1 LKPIKTECLGIKT
14 LFCEMKKILLIAI
27 LLVFYPVLERVGS
40 EELSGMEGKTDI
52 YSFLNLSQYGLSNE
66 AYQLAIKGFNKLKES
81 GQLLNSSILTIID
94 FSQSSTK
101 KRMYVIDLYKK
112 ALLFN
117 TYVAHG
123 RNTGEEFADRFSNI
137 PGTFQSSLGFYL
149 TENMAIGSKVG
160 LSLILKGLEK
170 GINDKA
176 QEREIIIHGADY
188 ATEDF
193 IHKNGRLGRSYGC
206 PSLPPDLIKPV
217 AETIKEGTCLFI
229 YHHDD
234 NYIHKSSVL
243 N

>member
-1 LKPIKTECLGIKT
+1 
-14 LFCEMKKILLIAI
+14 MKKLFLLILLI
-27 LLVFYPVLERVGS
+27 LVYPVLEKAVS
-40 EELSGMEGKTDI
+40 EEPYVLEEKADV
-52 YSFLNLSQYGLSNE
+52 YSFLNLSQLGLSKE
-66 AYQLAIKGFNKLKES
+66 AYQFALKGFNKLKQQ

-94 FSQSSTK
+94 FSQSSNN

-123 RNTGEEFADRFSNI
+123 KNTGNEFADKFSNI
-137 PGTFQSSLGFYL
+137 PGTFQSSLGFYI
-149 TENMAIGSKVG
+149 TENMAVGSKVG
-160 LSLILKGLEK
+160 LSLILKGIEK

-176 QEREIIIHGADY
+176 REREIIIHGADY

-193 IHKNGRLGRSYGC
+193 IKKNGRLGRSFGC

-217 AETIKEGTCLFI
+217 AESIKDGTCLFI
-229 YHHDD
+229 YKHDD
-234 NYIHKSSVL
+234 NYIRKSSVL

>member
-1 LKPIKTECLGIKT
+1 
-14 LFCEMKKILLIAI
+14 MKKIFLIILLI
-27 LLVFYPVLERVGS
+27 LVYPVLEKAVS
-40 EELSGMEGKTDI
+40 EEPYILEDKSDI
-52 YSFLNLSQYGLSNE
+52 YSFLNLSQLGLSKE
-66 AYQLAIKGFNKLKES
+66 AYQFAVKGFNKLKEQ

-94 FSQSSTK
+94 FSQSSNN
-101 KRMYVIDLYKK
+101 KRLYVIDLYKK

-123 RNTGEEFADRFSNI
+123 KNTGNEFAEKFSNV
-137 PGTFQSSLGFYL
+137 PGTFQSSLGFYV

-160 LSLILKGLEK
+160 LSLILKGIEK

-176 QEREIIIHGADY
+176 REREIIIHGADY

-193 IHKNGRLGRSYGC
+193 IKKNGRLGRSFGC

-217 AETIKEGTCLFI
+217 AESIKDGTCLFI
-229 YHHDD
+229 YKHDE
-234 NYIHKSSVL
+234 NYLNKSTVL

>member
-1 LKPIKTECLGIKT
+1 
-14 LFCEMKKILLIAI
+14 MKRILPFILILILLP
-27 LLVFYPVLERVGS
+27 VFDKAGF
-40 EELSGMEGKTDI
+40 EELPAVDENEEVYSVLHLADFGLSTDAFRFALRGFERLKKEGK
-52 YSFLNLSQYGLSNE
+52 
-66 AYQLAIKGFNKLKES
+66 
-81 GQLLNSSILTIID
+81 LLNESVLTIID
-94 FSQSSTK
+94 FSQSSNK

-123 RNTGEEFADRFSNI
+123 RNTGDEFAEKFSNI

-176 QEREIIIHGADY
+176 REREIIMHGADY

-193 IHKNGRLGRSYGC
+193 IQKHGRLGRSYGC
-206 PSLPPDLIKPV
+206 PSLPPDQIKPV
-217 AETIKEGTCLFI
+217 AETIKNGSLLFI
-229 YHHDD
+229 YKPDE
-234 NYIHKSSVL
+234 NYVQKSPVL

>member
-1 LKPIKTECLGIKT
+1 M
-14 LFCEMKKILLIAI
+14 F
-27 LLVFYPVLERVGS
+27 FPVIDKAGF
-40 EELSGMEGKTDI
+40 EELPAINENEKIYSALHLAGLGLSTEAFNFALHGFDRLKKEGKLI
-52 YSFLNLSQYGLSNE
+52 NE
-66 AYQLAIKGFNKLKES
+66 S
-81 GQLLNSSILTIID
+81 VLTIID
-94 FSQSSTK
+94 FSQSSNK

-123 RNTGEEFADRFSNI
+123 KNTGDEFAEKFSNI

-170 GINDKA
+170 GFNDKA
-176 QEREIIIHGADY
+176 QDREIIIHGAEY
-188 ATEDF
+188 ATEEF
-193 IHKNGRLGRSYGC
+193 IQKHGRLGRSYGC

-217 AETIKEGTCLFI
+217 AETIKNGTCLFI
-229 YHHDD
+229 YKHDD
-234 NYIHKSSVL
+234 NYIQKSAVL

>member
-1 LKPIKTECLGIKT
+1 
-14 LFCEMKKILLIAI
+14 MKRILPFILILL
-27 LLVFYPVLERVGS
+27 LLPVFDKAGF
-40 EELSGMEGKTDI
+40 EELPAVDENEEV
-52 YSFLNLSQYGLSNE
+52 YSVLHLADFGLSTE
-66 AYQLAIKGFNKLKES
+66 AFRFALRGFERLKKE
-81 GQLLNSSILTIID
+81 GRLLNESVLTIID
-94 FSQSSTK
+94 FSQSSNK

-123 RNTGEEFADRFSNI
+123 RNTGDEFAEKFSNI

-160 LSLILKGLEK
+160 LSLVLKGLEK

-176 QEREIIIHGADY
+176 REREIIMHGADY

-193 IHKNGRLGRSYGC
+193 IQKHGRLGRSYGC
-206 PSLPPDLIKPV
+206 PSLPPDQVKPV
-217 AETIKEGTCLFI
+217 AETIKNGSLLFI
-229 YHHDD
+229 YSPD
-234 NYIHKSSVL
+234 NNYLKKSTVL

>member
-1 LKPIKTECLGIKT
+1 VRRILPFILI
-14 LFCEMKKILLIAI
+14 LILLP
-27 LLVFYPVLERVGS
+27 VFDKAGF
-40 EELSGMEGKTDI
+40 EELPAVDENEEVYSVLHLADFGLSTEAFRFALRGFEKLKKEGK
-52 YSFLNLSQYGLSNE
+52 
-66 AYQLAIKGFNKLKES
+66 
-81 GQLLNSSILTIID
+81 LLNESVLTIID
-94 FSQSSTK
+94 FSQSSNK

-123 RNTGEEFADRFSNI
+123 RNTGDEYAEKFSNI

-176 QEREIIIHGADY
+176 EEREIIMHGAKY
-188 ATEDF
+188 ATEEF
-193 IHKNGRLGRSYGC
+193 IQKNGRLGRSYGC

-217 AETIKEGTCLFI
+217 AETIKDGSLLFI
-229 YHHDD
+229 YKPDE
-234 NYIHKSSVL
+234 NYMHKSPVL

>member
-1 LKPIKTECLGIKT
+1 
-14 LFCEMKKILLIAI
+14 MKKIFLIILLI
-27 LLVFYPVLERVGS
+27 LVYPVLEKAVS
-40 EELSGMEGKTDI
+40 EEPYVLEDKADV
-52 YSFLNLSQYGLSNE
+52 YSFLNLSQLGLSKE
-66 AYQLAIKGFNKLKES
+66 AYQFAVKGFYKLKEQ

-94 FSQSSTK
+94 FSQSSNN
-101 KRMYVIDLYKK
+101 KRLYVIDLYKR

-123 RNTGEEFADRFSNI
+123 KNTGNEFAEKFSNI
-137 PGTFQSSLGFYL
+137 PGTFQSSLGFYI

-176 QEREIIIHGADY
+176 REREIIIHGADY

-193 IHKNGRLGRSYGC
+193 IKKNGRLGRSFGC

-217 AETIKEGTCLFI
+217 AESIKDGTCLFI
-229 YHHDD
+229 YKHDD
-234 NYIHKSSVL
+234 NYIHKSTVL

>member
-1 LKPIKTECLGIKT
+1 
-14 LFCEMKKILLIAI
+14 MLL
-27 LLVFYPVLERVGS
+27 LPVFDKAGF
-40 EELSGMEGKTDI
+40 EELPAVDENEEV
-52 YSFLNLSQYGLSNE
+52 YSVLHLADFGLSTE
-66 AYQLAIKGFNKLKES
+66 AFRIALRGFEKLKKE
-81 GQLLNSSILTIID
+81 GRLLNESVLTIID
-94 FSQSSTK
+94 FSQSSNK

-123 RNTGEEFADRFSNI
+123 RNTGDEFAEKFSNI

-160 LSLILKGLEK
+160 LSLVLKGLEK

-176 QEREIIIHGADY
+176 REREIIMHGADY

-193 IHKNGRLGRSYGC
+193 IQKHGRLGRSYGC
-206 PSLPPDLIKPV
+206 PSLPPDQVKPV
-217 AETIKEGTCLFI
+217 AETIKNGSLLFI
-229 YHHDD
+229 YSPD
-234 NYIHKSSVL
+234 NNYLKKSTVL

>member
-1 LKPIKTECLGIKT
+1 V
-14 LFCEMKKILLIAI
+14 KKILAFILI
-27 LLVFYPVLERVGS
+27 LLFLPVVDKAGY
-40 EELSGMEGKTDI
+40 EELPAIDENEKMYSALHLAGLGLSTEAFNFALRGFERLKKEGK
-52 YSFLNLSQYGLSNE
+52 
-66 AYQLAIKGFNKLKES
+66 
-81 GQLLNSSILTIID
+81 LLNESVLTIID
-94 FSQSSTK
+94 FSQSSNN
-101 KRMYVIDLYKK
+101 KRMYVIDLARK

-123 RNTGEEFADRFSNI
+123 RNTGDEFAEKFSNI

-160 LSLILKGLEK
+160 LSLILKGLES

-176 QEREIIIHGADY
+176 REREIIMHGADY

-193 IHKNGRLGRSYGC
+193 IQKHGRLGRSYGC

-217 AETIKEGTCLFI
+217 AETIKNGSLLFI
-229 YHHDD
+229 YKHDD
-234 NYIHKSSVL
+234 NYVHKSLVL